1 MRSTLLGLLL
11 AASLGTAGAQE
22 PAPDARDET
31 APLFTPDSDL
41 ASRLG
46 ALAGHPEGVRVP
58 PAESVTVG
66 DRRIPTGARVAGS
79 VATADGDL
87 HVFGEVDGDVLAL
100 DGDVVV
106 HQGGRVRGDA
116 LAVSGRVRLEGGRVD
131 GEMRMLSSLPTPA
144 LARAAAPSPT
154 ERTWRALSIAFGWL
168 VMLALLG
175 MGVLVLAG
183 SYLDGVAETLSTRF
197 AASFWT
203 GLAGQLALLPA
214 LLVLSLALLVTVI
227 GILLIPFAVVAFVL
241 AVCGLLALGFLA
253 IALVT
258 GRALLRERGTG
269 LAAQRVARLR
279 AMLVGLVLFLGLWIL
294 AASFTWHPFAGL
306 ALRTI
311 AVAVSWV
318 AATLGFGA
326 TLLSRGGARRP
337 RTMTAVAAAAD
348 AMAWQTPTPVSGVVA
363 ARRPTPAPRR
373 TETTP

>member
-1 MRSTLLGLLL
+1 MRPTLLGLLL
-11 AASLGTAGAQE
+11 AVSLGTAGAQD
-22 PAPDARDET
+22 PARDES
-31 APLFTPDSDL
+31 APLFTRDSDL

-66 DRRIPTGARVAGS
+66 DRRIPVDARIAGS

-106 HQGGRVRGDA
+106 HEGGRVRGDA

-131 GEMRMLSSLPTPA
+131 GEMRALSSLPSSA
-144 LARAAAPSPT
+144 VARAAAPSPA
-154 ERTWRALSIAFGWL
+154 ERTWRALSVAFGWL

-183 SYLDGVAETLSTRF
+183 SYLDGVTETLASRF
-197 AASFWT
+197 AASFWA

-214 LLVLSLALLVTVI
+214 LLLLSVGLILTVI

-253 IALVT
+253 VALLT
-258 GRALLRERGTG
+258 GRALLRERGAG
-269 LAAQRVARLR
+269 PAAERVARLR

-294 AASFTWHPFAGL
+294 AASFTWHPFAGM
-306 ALRTI
+306 ALRTV

-337 RTMTAVAAAAD
+337 RTLATVAAAAD
-348 AMAWQTPTPVSGVVA
+348 AMAWQTPTPVTGVVA

-373 TETTP
+373 TGTTP